1 MAEKPED
8 QGEFL
13 SPKEIRQWA
22 DQEIKDVQKAAE
34 LRVREVSE
42 IARAYSSGEIT
53 PEKADE
59 LQFKY
64 TYRWGEALRG
74 TNATEGRTDEE
85 ILAKIDST
93 RRPFVSPR
101 ETKEQFKRVF
111 GRDPDDDAPSR

>member
-1 MAEKPED
+1 MAGKPGDE
-8 QGEFL
+8 EEYL
-13 SPKEIRQWA
+13 TPKEIRQWA

-34 LRVREVSE
+34 LRTREVSE
-42 IARAYSSGEIT
+42 IARAYSAGEIT

-64 TYRWGEALRG
+64 SYRWGEALRG
-74 TNATEGRTDEE
+74 ISATEGVTDEQ

-101 ETKEQFKRVF
+101 QAREEVRKLT
-111 GRDPDDDAPSR
+111 GRNPDEDVPSR